1 MNIESAIKKALEY
14 ERKIRDLYF
23 EGAAVL
29 KGKRGENIFEALGN
43 DEQYHIEYLEKK
55 LTEWEKRG
63 ELDSNIPVSTIPKK
77 EAIERSVDRLKTRLT
92 DDHRGL
98 VQQILNSA
106 LKAEIE
112 TSKFYSDMVDALPE
126 QGKRL
131 FKHFIEIEENHIK
144 TVQYE
149 LDFISGTGY
158 WFNIKEFDME

>member
-1 MNIESAIKKALEY
+1 MKIESAIKKALEY

-23 EGAAVL
+23 EGASAL
-29 KGKRGENIFEALGN
+29 KGKKGENIFEALGK
-43 DEQYHIEYLEKK
+43 DEQYHVEYLEKK
-55 LTEWEKRG
+55 LKEWEKKG
-63 ELDSNIPVSTIPKK
+63 EIGSDIPVSMIPTKK
-77 EAIERSVDRLKTRLT
+77 DIERSIDRLKTKLT
-92 DDHRGL
+92 DDHRDL

-112 TSKFYSDMVDALPE
+112 TSEFYSDMVDALPE
-126 QGKRL
+126 KGKRL
-131 FKHFIEIEENHIK
+131 FRHFLEIEENHIR

>member
-1 MNIESAIKKALEY
+1 MESAIKTALEY
-14 ERKIRDLYF
+14 ERKICDLYF
-23 EGAAVL
+23 EGASIL
-29 KGKRGENIFEALGN
+29 KGKKGENIFEALGK
-43 DEQYHIEYLEKK
+43 DEQYHIAYLEKK
-55 LTEWEKRG
+55 LREWQEKG
-63 ELDSNIPVSTIPKK
+63 ALDSDMPVSTIPEK
-77 EAIERSVDRLKTRLT
+77 EDIEKSIDRLRADLT

-112 TSKFYSDMVDALPE
+112 TSKFYSNMVDALPE
-126 QGKRL
+126 QGKKL
-131 FKHFIEIEENHIK
+131 FRRFLEIEENHIK

>member
-1 MNIESAIKKALEY
+1 MDIGSAIKKALEY

-23 EGAAVL
+23 EGASAL

-55 LTEWEKRG
+55 LKEWEKRG
-63 ELDSNIPVSTIPKK
+63 ELDSDIPVSTIPKK
-77 EAIERSVDRLKTRLT
+77 EDIERSVDRLKTRLT

-131 FKHFIEIEENHIK
+131 FKHFLEIEENHIK

>member
-1 MNIESAIKKALEY
+1 
-14 ERKIRDLYF
+14 
-23 EGAAVL
+23 
-29 KGKRGENIFEALGN
+29 
-43 DEQYHIEYLEKK
+43 
-55 LTEWEKRG
+55 
-63 ELDSNIPVSTIPKK
+63 VSVIPKK
-77 EAIERSVDRLKTRLT
+77 EDIERSVNRLKERLN
-92 DDHRGL
+92 DDYRGL
-98 VQQILNSA
+98 VQQILNNA

-131 FKHFIEIEENHIK
+131 FEHFLEIEENHIK

>member
-1 MNIESAIKKALEY
+1 MNIESAIKRALEY

-23 EGAAVL
+23 EGASAL
-29 KGKRGENIFEALGN
+29 KGKRGENIFETLGN
-43 DEQYHIEYLEKK
+43 DEQYHVEYLEKK
-55 LTEWEKRG
+55 LKEWKKKGDFGSDIVVSMIPEK
-63 ELDSNIPVSTIPKK
+63 ED
-77 EAIERSVDRLKTRLT
+77 IERSVDKLKTRLT
-92 DDHRGL
+92 EDHRGL

-131 FKHFIEIEENHIK
+131 FENFLKIEENHIK